1 MPTQIATDG
10 RLAADPT
17 TRKSSK
23 GTDVT
28 AAQMA
33 VSLPCHGA
41 EHQGTMWVYLIAFGK
56 TGEALAKHKKGDLV
70 HVHGSLQMNRYQD
83 KYGQMKEGWQLLTQ
97 SIISPR
103 TAR

>member
-1 MPTQIATDG
+1 MTTEIATPG

-17 TRKSSK
+17 TRKSLK

-41 EHQGTMWVYLIAFGK
+41 EQQGTMWVYLIAFGK
-56 TGEALAKHKKGDLV
+56 TGEALAKHKKATLYMCTGV
-70 HVHGSLQMNRYQD
+70 C
-83 KYGQMKEGWQLLTQ
+83 K
-97 SIISPR
+97 
-103 TAR
+103 